1 MSNAVCGSST
11 KETTLKPGSLVAY
24 SPSLQKITVGR
35 SQASTKWGR
44 DEERDSPSHEGMGEE
59 PVAKCLT
66 SLGLGRTTRH
76 LTNTWSD
83 RQLCLQGHTLSGV

>member
-24 SPSLQKITVGR
+24 SPSLQKITMGR

-44 DEERDSPSHEGMGEE
+44 DEERSSGTPLHMKEW
-59 PVAKCLT
+59 VR
-66 SLGLGRTTRH
+66 SLWLSVSLPLVWGGP
-76 LTNTWSD
+76 
-83 RQLCLQGHTLSGV
+83 QGI